1 MHLLLLASL
10 LCLPIAPIN
19 PVEEDTVSS
28 INFHVAAGVTTPN
41 GVVGAG
47 PELSARYE
55 LRMTHPLVVRCAVDF
70 KYSET
75 NSHLFPKGELL
86 TSTVAVDLLYYRGTR
101 HMTGYVGIGGL
112 FAHNNFSAFKKTS
125 DSLMFYEDVES
136 VDVTDELGVRI
147 TLGLRF
153 HEWYSFEIA
162 VTEVRPRFVKNRSSI
177 DGDHYSRD
185 YLDTRMGGFRVS
197 VGYLLPILRR

>member
-1 MHLLLLASL
+1 MHLLLFTSL

-28 INFHVAAGVTTPN
+28 INFHVAAGVTSPN
-41 GVVGAG
+41 GMVTAG

-55 LRMTHPLVVRCAVDF
+55 LRMIHPLVVRGAVDF

-75 NSHLFPKGELL
+75 SSRLYPRGELF
-86 TSTVAVDLLYYRGTR
+86 TSTLAVDLLYYRGTR
-101 HMTGYVGIGGL
+101 HMTGYVGIGTL

-125 DSLMFYEDVES
+125 DSLMFHESVES
-136 VDVTDELGVRI
+136 IDVTDELGVRI

-177 DGDHYSRD
+177 DGTRYSRD
-185 YLDTRMGGFRVS
+185 YRDTRMGGFRIS
-197 VGYLLPILRR
+197 VGYLLPILTR